1 MISQG
6 TLQRTFAA
14 LQHPNYRLWFIGQT
28 VSLFGSWMQSTAQ
41 GFLVYQLTHSSAY
54 LGYVAF
60 ASGLPIWLF
69 MLFAG
74 VVADRMPRRTLL
86 MITQTGMMILAF
98 LLTALT
104 FSGLVQPWHIVV
116 LAFFLGLANAF
127 DAPARLAFVMELVNR
142 DDLTNAIALN
152 ATMFNLATAVG
163 PAVAGLTYAAFGPGW
178 CFLLNGISF
187 LAVIGALLR
196 MRLKSF
202 VPQERKS
209 SALFDLREG
218 LRFVFSQSAVRTI
231 MLFVAVF
238 SLFGISFITLFP
250 AWAVKVLGGNATTN
264 GLLQSARGLGA
275 LISALTL
282 ASMSRTLF
290 KGRSFTI
297 GTFAFP
303 LCLLLFSFMVWLPL
317 SLLALVAL
325 GAAQILIMNLANN
338 FLQTLSPDALR
349 GRVMS
354 VFSLLFFG
362 FMPIGGLLT
371 GGLADQIGEP
381 LTVMAG
387 GSIVLLMAA
396 LVYLFQ
402 PRIRS
407 LR

>member
-1 MISQG
+1 
-6 TLQRTFAA
+6 
-14 LQHPNYRLWFIGQT
+14 
-28 VSLFGSWMQSTAQ
+28 
-41 GFLVYQLTHSSAY
+41 
-54 LGYVAF
+54 
-60 ASGLPIWLF
+60 
-69 MLFAG
+69 
-74 VVADRMPRRTLL
+74 
-86 MITQTGMMILAF
+86 
-98 LLTALT
+98 
-104 FSGLVQPWHIVV
+104 
-116 LAFFLGLANAF
+116 
-127 DAPARLAFVMELVNR
+127 
-142 DDLTNAIALN
+142 
-152 ATMFNLATAVG
+152 
-163 PAVAGLTYAAFGPGW
+163 
-178 CFLLNGISF
+178 
-187 LAVIGALLR
+187 
-196 MRLKSF
+196 
-202 VPQERKS
+202 
-209 SALFDLREG
+209 
-218 LRFVFSQSAVRTI
+218 

-282 ASMSRTLF
+282 ASLSRTLF
-290 KGRSFTI
+290 KGKSFTI

-362 FMPIGGLLT
+362 FMPIGGLLA

-381 LTVMAG
+381 LTVIGG

-396 LVYLFQ
+396 LVYFFQ
-402 PRIRS
+402 PRIRA

>member
-1 MISQG
+1 VISQG

-41 GFLVYQLTHSSAY
+41 GFLVFQLTHSSAY

-60 ASGLPIWLF
+60 ASGLPVWLF

-74 VVADRMPRRTLL
+74 VVADRVPRRTLL
-86 MITQTGMMILAF
+86 MITQTGMMVLAF

-196 MRLKSF
+196 MRLKPF
-202 VPQERKS
+202 VPQERTS

-218 LRFVFSQSAVRTI
+218 LRFVFSQSAIRTI

-282 ASMSRTLF
+282 ASLSRTLF
-290 KGRSFTI
+290 KGKSFTI
-297 GTFAFP
+297 GTFTFP

-338 FLQTLSPDALR
+338 FLQTLSPNALR

-362 FMPIGGLLT
+362 FMPIGGLLA

-407 LR
+407 LH

>member
-1 MISQG
+1 VTPQG

-28 VSLFGSWMQSTAQ
+28 ISLFGSWMQSTAQ
-41 GFLVYQLTHSSAY
+41 GFLVFELTHSSAY

-74 VVADRMPRRTLL
+74 VVADRMPKRTLL
-86 MITQTGMMILAF
+86 MITQAGMMILAF

-104 FSGLVQPWHIVV
+104 FSGLIQPWHIVV

-152 ATMFNLATAVG
+152 ATMFNLATAFG

-187 LAVIGALLR
+187 LAVIAALLR
-196 MRLKSF
+196 MRLESF
-202 VPQERKS
+202 VPQERKN

-282 ASMSRTLF
+282 ASLSRTLK
-290 KGRSFTI
+290 KGKSFTI

-303 LCLLLFSFMVWLPL
+303 LCLLLFSFMAWLPL

-362 FMPIGGLLT
+362 LMPIGGLLA

-387 GSIVLLMAA
+387 GSIVLLVAA

-402 PRIRS
+402 PKVRS
-407 LR
+407 HR